1 VARTVPTSITEVP
14 GNFITGAWQN
24 AQVKALND
32 FLTAPPVF
40 WGYATTTQSIV
51 NSNVMTS
58 LNLDTEILDPDGGHS
73 TVTNTSRYT
82 ATVPGLYLV
91 FGSVGWANTSGGD
104 RRIQIALNG
113 ASIIGSGVSMDPSQA
128 VLHGLQTTSFVT
140 LNGTTDYVEVQ
151 AAQASAGALLTN
163 ASGIFSPS
171 MRVLWISR

>member
-82 ATVPGLYLV
+82 ATVAGTYLV

-104 RRIQIALNG
+104 RRLQIALNG
-113 ASIIGSGVSMDPSQA
+113 ASIIGSGTSMDPSQA
-128 VLHGLQTTSFVT
+128 VLHGQQTMSLVT
-140 LNGTTDYVEVQ
+140 MNGTTDYVEVQ

-163 ASGIFSPS
+163 ASGLFSPS